1 VGLFGL
7 GEQGATVTVGTF
19 DGVHLAHRA
28 VLQQVVD
35 RASRARRAGVVV
47 TFDPHPLEVVR
58 PESAPRLLTTEVE
71 RRALLAASGVE
82 HALVLRFDTAL
93 AALSPAEFVD
103 AVLLGRCGLRELV
116 IGYDHGF
123 GRGRSG
129 DVDTLRQIGAA
140 RGFEVTVVHPVEVDG
155 ERVSSS
161 AIREALEQGA
171 LSRAAALLGRPY
183 DLIGQVVPG
192 ERRGRG
198 LGVPTINLG
207 GGNAR
212 KLLPPDG
219 VYAVEVEWRGGRAGG
234 MMNQGPRPTFGDPE
248 RSLEV
253 HLFGVDADLYGEW
266 VRVEWVARLRDV
278 RRFETPDALKQQ
290 IERDRAAALAALNQR
305 G

>member
-19 DGVHLAHRA
+19 DGVHLAHLA

-58 PESAPRLLTTEVE
+58 PERAPRLLTTEVE

-82 HALVLRFDTAL
+82 HALVLRFDAAL

-103 AVLLGRCGLRELV
+103 TVLLGRCGLRELV

-140 RGFEVTVVHPVEVDG
+140 RGFEVTVVQPVEVGG

-171 LSRAAALLGRPY
+171 LTRASGLLGRPY

-192 ERRGRG
+192 ARRGRS
-198 LGVPTINLG
+198 LGVPTINLE

-219 VYAVEVEWRGGRAGG
+219 VYAVQVEWHGGRAGG
-234 MMNQGPRPTFGDPE
+234 MMNQGPRPTFGDPA